1 MRLGHNPLAGFTY
14 VIIYLL
20 ILLEILTGLVLFN
33 RIVGGRIL
41 GFFVN
46 WLLWFASYRTLR
58 QIHFLIMFAFLAFL
72 VHHVY
77 SAVLID
83 TEERSGLV
91 GGIFS
96 GYKFFT
102 RREVQRDLERK

>member
-1 MRLGHNPLAGFTY
+1 
-14 VIIYLL
+14 
-20 ILLEILTGLVLFN
+20 
-33 RIVGGRIL
+33 
-41 GFFVN
+41 VN

-58 QIHFLIMFAFLAFL
+58 QIHFFIMFAFLAFL
-72 VHHVY
+72 VLHVY

-102 RREVQRDLERK
+102 RREVQSDLERK